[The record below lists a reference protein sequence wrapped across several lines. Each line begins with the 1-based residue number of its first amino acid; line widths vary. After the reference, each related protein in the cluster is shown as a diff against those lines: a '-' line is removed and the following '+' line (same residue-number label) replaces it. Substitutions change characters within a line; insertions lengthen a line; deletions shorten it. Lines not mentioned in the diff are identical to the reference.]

1 MSRLLSI
8 AIIAV
13 FINTLIF
20 SAIEYMVGSKRVR
33 LTRSADVEIA
43 NFIRLEEDSTE
54 VRSRRDSSAPQK
66 PQQDLDQEVRQLA
79 RASSSSGGSG
89 LVVEAPKLD
98 IDVGPALAGDIRI
111 ARELAPLVRI
121 QPDYPR
127 QALVKKIEGFVLLRF
142 VVTET
147 GSVED
152 PEVLRS
158 DPPGLFDIAAKRAVL
173 RWKYQPQFRDG
184 KPSRVVTMNRIVFM
198 LDESASSGETSGS

>member
-8 AIIAV
+8 AIVAV
-13 FINTLIF
+13 LINILIF
-20 SAIEYMVGSKRVR
+20 SAIEFMVGSKRVR

-43 NFIRLEEDSTE
+43 NFVRLEEDSAE
-54 VRSRRDSSAPQK
+54 VRSRRDSTAPQK
-66 PQQDLDQEVRQLA
+66 PQQDLDKEVRQLA

-89 LVVEAPKLD
+89 LVVEAPELD
-98 IDVGPALAGDIRI
+98 IDVGPAFAGDIRI
-111 ARELAPLVRI
+111 ARELTPLVRI

-147 GSVED
+147 GAVED
-152 PEVLRS
+152 PEVLRA

-173 RWKYQPQFRDG
+173 RWKYQPQFREG
-184 KPSRVVTMNRIVFM
+184 KPMRVVTMNRIVFM
-198 LDESASSGETSGS
+198 LESSAGSNMGGG